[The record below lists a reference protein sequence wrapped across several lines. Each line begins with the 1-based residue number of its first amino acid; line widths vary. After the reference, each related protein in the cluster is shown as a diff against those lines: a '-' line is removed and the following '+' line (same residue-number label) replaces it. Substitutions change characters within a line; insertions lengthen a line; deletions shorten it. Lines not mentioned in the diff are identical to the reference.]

1 MSYVDDLFA
10 LMPELILAALVLVVI
25 TADLFLRR
33 DQKWLLT
40 PLTVFGLALAGITCA
55 YVWGTNATIFAGFY
69 RVDDLSVFLKGATVV
84 IGILSALFAPSYLR
98 IRSLPLGEFNAVLIF
113 SLLGMCVLASASD
126 LITLFLGLELMVMP
140 SYILAGFHKT
150 DRYSNEGGL
159 KYFLLGSFASAIL
172 LFGISWTFG
181 LTGTTHLSGI
191 AQALGSGSPSP
202 GLLVAIGFLTVGA
215 TFKAAA
221 VPFHYWTPDAYQGA
235 PTPLTGFLSVG
246 PKLGAFAVLIR
257 VFVDALGP
265 IRADWLAV
273 MAALAVLTMTGG
285 NIVAL
290 TQSNVKRMLAYSS
303 IAHTGYILAALT
315 AFAAARD
322 AATAQRGIEAVL
334 FYVLG
339 YGVMNIAAFAV
350 VGMLQRDTRRYG
362 GMASFAGLASRDP
375 WRAAAMAILL
385 LSLTEP
391 ARAAMAGQRQE
402 QDGHRRGAPR
412 IARGEAGEAGHAA
425 VSTGV
430 ALEHADH
437 REGRDVHHAIT
448 QHVEEDRLDPSLCS
462 RGVRGACEGRQAG
475 KDVAGVGDAR
485 VGEHPLHV
493 ALGER
498 DDVAPGHGQ
507 DRQNRHDGEPVG
519 PNRAEAVHEDADQD
533 RKGAQLGPN

>member
-1 MSYVDDLFA
+1 MNYFTELSPL
-10 LMPELILAALVLVVI
+10 LPELILSALVLVVI
-25 TADLFLRR
+25 TVDLFLRR
-33 DQKWLLT
+33 DQKWILT
-40 PLTVFGLALAGITCA
+40 PLTVFGLILAGISLPI
-55 YVWGTNATIFAGFY
+55 VWGTNANLLGGFY

-98 IRSLPLGEFNAVLIF
+98 TRRLPLGEFNAILIF
-113 SLLGMCVLASASD
+113 SLLGMCILASASD

-140 SYILAGFHKT
+140 SYVMAGFHKT

-181 LTGTTHLSGI
+181 LTGSTHLNAI
-191 AQALGSGSPSP
+191 AKALSQGGPTP

-257 VFVDALGP
+257 IFVDGLGP
-265 IRADWLAV
+265 IRADWLMV

-303 IAHTGYILAALT
+303 IAHTGYILAGLA
-315 AFAAARD
+315 AFAGAPD
-322 AATAQRGIEAVL
+322 SATAQRGIEAVL

-339 YGVMNIAAFAV
+339 YGVMNVAAFAV

-362 GMASFAGLASRDP
+362 GMGSFAGLASRDP

-385 LSLTEP
+385 LSLTGIPPTVGFFAKLYVLVATVNAGLWWLAVIIALNAALAAFYYLRVIVTMYMRDPESEP
-391 ARAAMAGQRQE
+391 API
-402 QDGHRRGAPR
+402 D
-412 IARGEAGEAGHAA
+412 HAA
-425 VSTGV
+425 AGNLALTLSVLGVLLLGLFPDRILELLRVSAG
-430 ALEHADH
+430 
-437 REGRDVHHAIT
+437 
-448 QHVEEDRLDPSLCS
+448 SLF
-462 RGVRGACEGRQAG
+462 
-475 KDVAGVGDAR
+475 
-485 VGEHPLHV
+485 
-493 ALGER
+493 
-498 DDVAPGHGQ
+498 
-507 DRQNRHDGEPVG
+507 
-519 PNRAEAVHEDADQD
+519 
-533 RKGAQLGPN
+533 